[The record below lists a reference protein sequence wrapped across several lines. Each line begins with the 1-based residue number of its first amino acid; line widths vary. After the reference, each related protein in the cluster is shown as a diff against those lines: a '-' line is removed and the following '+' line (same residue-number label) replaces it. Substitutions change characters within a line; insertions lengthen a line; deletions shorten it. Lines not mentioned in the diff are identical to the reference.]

1 MRRAFQLPEAD
12 EAHLAGLGLPWEAV
26 ADGGARWLLVHG
38 WPLPAG
44 YNHPAVSVAVRIEP
58 GYPEAQLDMVYVF
71 PPLAR
76 ADGAG
81 INNLSGQALD
91 GKDWQR
97 WSRHR
102 TGENPWR
109 PGVDDLSA
117 HLFLVDDWFAR
128 EFVRRAA

>member
-44 YNHPAVSVAVRIEP
+44 YNHRAVSIAVRIEP

-71 PPLAR
+71 PHLAR
-76 ADGAG
+76 TDGAG